1 MAWRTFTP
9 VQLFKSPKES
19 LGDLDAV
26 TAASVV
32 AATADI
38 ALIIDKDG
46 VVLDVAIPR
55 AELSAELAD
64 QKAWVGKSWADIVSE
79 DTSPKIALLLDEVT
93 SHPWSRWRQINHRPK
108 AGAEIP
114 VLYSLAALRPK
125 GRFLAIGR
133 DMRGI
138 AALQQRLVEV
148 QMTME
153 RDFSRLRN
161 AETRYR
167 VLFQTSAEA
176 VLVIDAASDKVV
188 ETNPAAA
195 RLFGDTVGRMIGRSF
210 PSGLDSE
217 SMQALKTLAVAI
229 RSGSNIEDVRVRLEG
244 TQDEFVVSFTTFRQG
259 PSAFYLM
266 RFTPAKIQAALPAH
280 SGANARRI
288 SFISKSPDGYVAVDQ
303 EGRILM
309 ANPAFLQMIQVMMED
324 QARGELI
331 ERWVGRS
338 GVDISVLIANLRQH
352 KIVTMFSTL
361 VRGEFGATAH
371 VEISAAALDDAD
383 PPSFGLSI
391 RNVERRINQGPAAI
405 SQMPKSVDQLKEL
418 LGRVTLKD
426 MVRESTD
433 VIERLC
439 IEAALELSG
448 NNRASA
454 AEILGL
460 SRQSLYV
467 KLRRY
472 GMADAAD
479 AAGLS

>member
-1 MAWRTFTP
+1 
-9 VQLFKSPKES
+9 
-19 LGDLDAV
+19 
-26 TAASVV
+26 
-32 AATADI
+32 
-38 ALIIDKDG
+38 
-46 VVLDVAIPR
+46 
-55 AELSAELAD
+55 
-64 QKAWVGKSWADIVSE
+64 
-79 DTSPKIALLLDEVT
+79 
-93 SHPWSRWRQINHRPK
+93 
-108 AGAEIP
+108 
-114 VLYSLAALRPK
+114 
-125 GRFLAIGR
+125 
-133 DMRGI
+133 
-138 AALQQRLVEV
+138 
-148 QMTME
+148 MTME

-176 VLVIDAASDKVV
+176 VLVIDATSDKVV

-259 PSAFYLM
+259 ASAFYLM
-266 RFTPAKIQAALPAH
+266 RFTPAQIQAALPAR

-288 SFISKSPDGYVAVDQ
+288 SFISKLPDGYVAVDQ

-309 ANPAFLQMIQVMMED
+309 ANPAFLQMIQVMTED

-338 GVDISVLIANLRQH
+338 GVDVSVLIANLRQH

-361 VRGEFGATAH
+361 VRGEYGATAS

-391 RNVERRINQGPAAI
+391 RNVERRINQVPAAI

-426 MVRESTD
+426 MVREFDRRDRATVHRSRAGTD
-433 VIERLC
+433 RQQSRFGCRNPRAQPAEPLCETAPLRHGRCGRRRWPQLAGNRSPCRKQRQALCKRPGPCRLP
-439 IEAALELSG
+439 A
-448 NNRASA
+448 
-454 AEILGL
+454 
-460 SRQSLYV
+460 
-467 KLRRY
+467 RY
-472 GMADAAD
+472 WNC
-479 AAGLS
+479 